1 MPKDVTIMPLKQAS
15 SRCLD
20 SVNLEKQPIHSMCEL
35 LNSFPLFF
43 LLQTLIAG
51 HLEECIKSFSSSF
64 LAYVDVHTV
73 WH

>member
-20 SVNLEKQPIHSMCEL
+20 SVNLEKQPIHSMCEFL
-35 LNSFPLFF
+35 DSFRLFF
-43 LLQTLIAG
+43 FVTLIAG
-51 HLEECIKSFSSSF
+51 HLEECIKFFSSSF